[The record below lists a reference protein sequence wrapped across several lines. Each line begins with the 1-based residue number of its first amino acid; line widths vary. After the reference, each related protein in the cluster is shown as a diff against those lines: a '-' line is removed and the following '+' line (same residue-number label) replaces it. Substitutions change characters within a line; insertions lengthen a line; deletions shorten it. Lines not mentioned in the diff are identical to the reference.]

1 MVPNGAP
8 RSRRWIGSR
17 CRPEVS
23 LGLRPRLC
31 RSPSLPSLAGA
42 GADRIALE
50 LGQPAEQG
58 QHQTP
63 CAVVVSAHS
72 IASERKPA
80 FFPAIAESQVQAM
93 QGGRVLLSPFDAVVG
108 LYVPDPGEAELGAGA
123 WRGAA
128 VDALCSRPGWARNT
142 KTSVIPERG
151 CSPRVRNP

>member
-1 MVPNGAP
+1 
-8 RSRRWIGSR
+8 
-17 CRPEVS
+17 VS

-63 CAVVVSAHS
+63 CAVVVSAHAS
-72 IASERKPA
+72 PSERKPA

-93 QGGRVLLSPFDAVVG
+93 PRALFFYLPSMLLSGFMFPFQGMPSWAQA
-108 LYVPDPGEAELGAGA
+108 LGEVLPLTHFVRAQAGQETPKLLSFRSAGA
-123 WRGAA
+123 
-128 VDALCSRPGWARNT
+128 ARESGT
-142 KTSVIPERG
+142 HEHRT
-151 CSPRVRNP
+151 